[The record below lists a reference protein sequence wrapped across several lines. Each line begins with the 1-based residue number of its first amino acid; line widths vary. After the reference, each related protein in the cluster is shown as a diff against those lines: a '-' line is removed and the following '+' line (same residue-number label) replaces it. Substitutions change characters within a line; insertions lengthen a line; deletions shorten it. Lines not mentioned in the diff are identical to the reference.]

1 MTIRIC
7 RTEKFIPAIGNP
19 VYQIQE
25 ELTVNNIKQ
34 LLPPRNPTAEEL
46 EGAEDDFAAAQQAL
60 IEQLSDE
67 KEALQNEIA
76 TLTQAKE
83 TAEASVAEL
92 TAQVSILQAELDAIQ
107 NPPGPDL
114 ATIEGVKQYLASK
127 RYDRE
132 VMGFH
137 VGQQFISTNR
147 DELAHWFARFFDAF
161 NHLQGVTS
169 ASGGVYPYKPRGGT
183 QVALLTAEQAVRAY
197 QCLAWYVN
205 SCIATEGKL
214 VQQIDDGTLTLTNA
228 VMAIDSDQTWPQRHF
243 NWVA

>member
-183 QVALLTAEQAVRAY
+183 QVGLLTAEQAVRAY

-205 SCIATEGKL
+205 ACIATEGQL
-214 VQQIDDGTLTLTNA
+214 IQQIDDGTLTLTNA
-228 VMAIDSDQTWPQRHF
+228 VMAIDSDQTWPQRQF